1 MMKWAVKLIL
11 NSLALIIAD
20 ALVSGFAIR
29 GVFSAMLA
37 ALVLGVVNTLI
48 RPVLIVLTLPI
59 TFFTL
64 GLFIFIING
73 LAFWIASWLVP
84 GFTVYGFWGAL
95 WGAIIT
101 SIVSWALNSIFQ
113 PEN

>member
-1 MMKWAVKLIL
+1 MKWLVKLVL
-11 NSLALIIAD
+11 NSLSLIIAD

-29 GVFSAMLA
+29 GFFSAMFA

-73 LAFWIASWLVP
+73 LAFWLASWFVP
-84 GFTVYGFWGAL
+84 GFIVYGFSGAFWGAL
-95 WGAIIT
+95 IT
-101 SIVSWALNSIFQ
+101 SIVSWVLNGIFQ

>member
-1 MMKWAVKLIL
+1 MNWVVKLIL

-20 ALVSGFAIR
+20 ALVSGFAVK
-29 GVFSAMLA
+29 GFFSAMLA

-48 RPVLIVLTLPI
+48 KPVLIVLTLPI

-73 LAFWIASWLVP
+73 LAFWFASWFVP
-84 GFTVYGFWGAL
+84 GFTVYGFWGAF

-101 SIVSWALNSIFQ
+101 SIVSWILNGVFQ
-113 PEN
+113 TEN

>member
-1 MMKWAVKLIL
+1 VKWLVKLIL
-11 NSLALIIAD
+11 NSFALIIAD
-20 ALVSGFAIR
+20 ALVTGFAIR
-29 GVFSAMLA
+29 GFFSAMLA
-37 ALVLGVVNTLI
+37 AMVLGVVNTLI
-48 RPVLIVLTLPI
+48 RPVLIILTLPI

-73 LAFWIASWLVP
+73 IAFLMASWFVP
-84 GFTVYGFWGAL
+84 GFTVYGFWGAF

-101 SIVSWALNSIFQ
+101 SIVSWALNGIFQ